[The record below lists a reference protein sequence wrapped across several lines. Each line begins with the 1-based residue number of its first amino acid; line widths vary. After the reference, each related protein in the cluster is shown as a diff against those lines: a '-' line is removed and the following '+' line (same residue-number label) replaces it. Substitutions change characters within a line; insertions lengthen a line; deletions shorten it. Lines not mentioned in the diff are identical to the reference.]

1 MENEVQLIND
11 KKNILLLE
19 LDSTVHCSDI
29 FQRNDIFS
37 GQVSC
42 ENTTLRSI
50 SRSKE
55 EKRKKKEGQYKGA

>member
-1 MENEVQLIND
+1 MFRMWKVQLIND
-11 KKNILLLE
+11 KKSILLLE

-37 GQVSC
+37 V
-42 ENTTLRSI
+42 LI
-50 SRSKE
+50 SRKYGSSFDLEIE